1 MKELSAIEKLEAVK
15 TTLEVFGYS
24 IESLTV
30 SEAFQLYSNI
40 KSAINNSLREC
51 GHRVNGEETFL

>member
-1 MKELSAIEKLEAVK
+1 MKDLSAIEELQAVQ
-15 TTLEVFGYS
+15 TTLEAFGYS

-30 SEAFQLYSNI
+30 SEAFQLYGNI
-40 KSAINNSLREC
+40 KSVINNSLREC